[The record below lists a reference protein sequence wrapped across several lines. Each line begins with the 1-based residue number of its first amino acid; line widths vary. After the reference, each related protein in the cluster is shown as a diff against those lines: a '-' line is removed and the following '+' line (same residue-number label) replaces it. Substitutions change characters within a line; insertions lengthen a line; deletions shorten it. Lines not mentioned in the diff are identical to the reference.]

1 MAATAPPV
9 DILWYAKSPEVVMVA
24 KFKARISPELAL
36 TTGTLKP
43 GALLHGLVAAV
54 AVTVGVPDIWT
65 NPEEAEIIGTLNPGA
80 LDQGFVP
87 AVAVM
92 DPLIW
97 ISPEEAEMMG
107 TLKPGALDQGFV
119 AAVAVTVG
127 VPEIW
132 TRPLEADTIVTVPLI
147 WTSPDEAETRGTLNP
162 GALLHGLVAAV
173 AVTVGVPLIC
183 TRPEEAETTLIPAV
197 VYRLTPLDVTGIT

>member
-1 MAATAPPV
+1 
-9 DILWYAKSPEVVMVA
+9 LWYAKSPEVVIVA
-24 KFKARISPELAL
+24 KFKVRISPELTL